1 MIDRDPE
8 REPDREP
15 EPPGLPAEALALLSA
30 YRDDEAMP
38 RDARRRVWNAV
49 AAAPA
54 KRRSAPVA
62 GGWGLWVGGGL
73 AAAAVLLLVAHL
85 LGAAGTAER
94 TSDPALQTAPD
105 RAVTPEPAGE
115 ASSRRGVASDRPRGD
130 AAIEQEHDADRA
142 IPEVAPPPT
151 STPSGS
157 ATDGSERA
165 RQPVAPQAPPRAST
179 DPHRPPPARDAAK
192 KMQGSAEPGDASRS
206 EAAGD
211 LAAERELIAE
221 AWRALAKG
229 SAAQART
236 HAESHA
242 RKFPHG
248 MLAPEREAVHA
259 IAACREASSP
269 RPDLADAFERAHPR
283 SPLRARVREACE
295 PSSP

>member
-1 MIDRDPE
+1 MIDRD
-8 REPDREP
+8 PDREP
-15 EPPGLPAEALALLSA
+15 EPEPPALPAEALALLSA

-54 KRRSAPVA
+54 TRRSAAVA
-62 GGWGLWVGGGL
+62 GRWGLWVGGGL

-94 TSDPALQTAPD
+94 TDDPALQAAPD
-105 RAVTPEPAGE
+105 RAVTPDTTGE
-115 ASSRRGVASDRPRGD
+115 VSSRRGGASDRPRPDEATERERD
-130 AAIEQEHDADRA
+130 AEPT
-142 IPEVAPPPT
+142 IPGAAQPPT

-157 ATDGSERA
+157 APDGSERA
-165 RQPVAPQAPPRAST
+165 RGAVAPHVGPRASI
-179 DPHRPPPARDAAK
+179 DPHRPPPARDATRKANA
-192 KMQGSAEPGDASRS
+192 SAEPADAPRS
-206 EAAGD
+206 DTAGD

-229 SAAQART
+229 SAAQARAHAET
-236 HAESHA
+236 HA
-242 RKFPHG
+242 RTFPHG

-259 IAACREASSP
+259 IAVCREASSP